1 MTISI
6 KDIKAIVN
14 VELKDIRDARKF
26 AIKNGS
32 IESVKDCESKAIQ
45 ILKNAISEI
54 MSIEDKSMQ
63 AKINYIVDVC
73 TLCANYIDV
82 EKVFAIR
89 DDAVRA
95 FMIEYKIER
104 RAEASDANEES
115 EEATAGFDEVE
126 ESDTDETVN
135 ESDINNEESA
145 ESTNKPDAEESDTKD
160 ETVNKSDETKES
172 NNEVFTEEDY
182 TDEENR
188 KHEAWEDA

>member
-32 IESVKDCESKAIQ
+32 IEAVKDCESKAIQ

-63 AKINYIVDVC
+63 AKVNYIVDVC

-82 EKVFAIR
+82 EKLFAIR

-104 RAEASDANEES
+104 RTEASD
-115 EEATAGFDEVE
+115 DVE
-126 ESDTDETVN
+126 ESDTDEAVN

-145 ESTNKPDAEESDTKD
+145 ESTNNPDVEESDTKD
-160 ETVNKSDETKES
+160 ETVNESDETKKS
-172 NNEVFTEEDY
+172 NNEVFAEEDY

-188 KHEAWEDA
+188 KRELWEDA